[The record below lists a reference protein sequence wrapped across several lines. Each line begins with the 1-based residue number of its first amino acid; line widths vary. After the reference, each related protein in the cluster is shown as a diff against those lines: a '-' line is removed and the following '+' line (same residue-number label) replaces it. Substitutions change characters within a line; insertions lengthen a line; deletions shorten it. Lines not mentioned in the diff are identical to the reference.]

1 MTPTEFLRSRNI
13 VAKNKSDLMIGF
25 DNGTEESLIELL
37 ETYHKSELNLLTI
50 LSISNQR
57 KLLTAYEVYKRGEIP
72 DDNWDIDLFLGI
84 AKSSL

>member
-1 MTPTEFLRSRNI
+1 MKISEKVIDIIKGMEGIGGVPTDQEFLNEFEFRLKALKQGQKLPIDS
-13 VAKNKSDLMIGF
+13 V
-25 DNGTEESLIELL
+25 
-37 ETYHKSELNLLTI
+37 
-50 LSISNQR
+50 SNQR